1 MIACEQ
7 LWVAQKL
14 RHGGRDAGRQTVMLA
29 FCKRFARETHREP
42 SGHRRLD
49 RRALAKAPR
58 EGAQLRIVEPI
69 WPTEHRAEAAP
80 LRFGID
86 ADHKKTV
93 LGPVYVG
100 EWRPI

>member
-1 MIACEQ
+1 
-7 LWVAQKL
+7 
-14 RHGGRDAGRQTVMLA
+14 MLA
-29 FCKRFARETHREP
+29 FRKRFARETRREP

-58 EGAQLRIVEPI
+58 ERAQLGIVEPI

-86 ADHKKTV
+86 ADHKKSV

-100 EWRPI
+100 EWRPILKPVAIATALRAAIGEAV